1 MLGQTNYHL
10 LLRTDY
16 SYIFTNKQFFK
27 DILKFLKIFYFDNI
41 LAKPLAFFR
50 HAVYAI
56 TCICKLQITYYSD
69 CLVAGTRQVYE
80 SMEKEFR
87 VRDVKNIFLKLQT

>member
-16 SYIFTNKQFFK
+16 SIIFTNLQFFK

-41 LAKPLAFFR
+41 LAKPLVFFG
-50 HAVYAI
+50 HAVYANHKLPVYAN
-56 TCICKLQITYYSD
+56 CKLPIA
-69 CLVAGTRQVYE
+69 VIA
-80 SMEKEFR
+80 
-87 VRDVKNIFLKLQT
+87 